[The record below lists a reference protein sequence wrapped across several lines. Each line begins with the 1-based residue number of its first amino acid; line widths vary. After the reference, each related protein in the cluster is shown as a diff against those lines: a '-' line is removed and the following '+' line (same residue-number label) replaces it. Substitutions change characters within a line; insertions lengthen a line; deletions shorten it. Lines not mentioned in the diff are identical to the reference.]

1 MKKSVLSWVVVL
13 LLWQGLALLVDNT
26 ILIPA
31 PIEVFLKMFDQLQ
44 DFSFWNHL
52 GQTFFR
58 ILIAFVMSLLV
69 SFILVV
75 LKLKNKYL
83 DNFINQLLMILRVVP
98 TAAII
103 LMALVWLTPHN
114 SIILITLLVM
124 IPLMVD
130 LLQQQFDR
138 IKKDYR
144 DPIVI
149 YGSSTMDNLLK
160 VFIPLSLESFLTL
173 CRSAVLLGLKVVV
186 SSEVLVSIQ
195 VGLGR
200 QLQYARFDLDMNRLF
215 AITIW
220 VILIAVGVTKVFDY
234 LIDKSRY

>member
-1 MKKSVLSWVVVL
+1 
-13 LLWQGLALLVDNT
+13 
-26 ILIPA
+26 
-31 PIEVFLKMFDQLQ
+31 
-44 DFSFWNHL
+44 
-52 GQTFFR
+52 
-58 ILIAFVMSLLV
+58 
-69 SFILVV
+69 
-75 LKLKNKYL
+75 
-83 DNFINQLLMILRVVP
+83 
-98 TAAII
+98 
-103 LMALVWLTPHN
+103 
-114 SIILITLLVM
+114 M